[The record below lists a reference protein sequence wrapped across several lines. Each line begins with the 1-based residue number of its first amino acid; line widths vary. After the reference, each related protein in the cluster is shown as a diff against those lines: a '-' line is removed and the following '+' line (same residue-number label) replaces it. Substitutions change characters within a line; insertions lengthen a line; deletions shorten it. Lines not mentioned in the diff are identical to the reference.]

1 MKVLIKIT
9 TGNWE
14 AHKKVNGVTEALLC
28 VMKVFMYEFKR
39 AGKKFSITFV
49 VEKGDECEQ

>member
-1 MKVLIKIT
+1 MKTKIKIT

-14 AHKKVNGVTEALLC
+14 TTKHPGGICDALLC
-28 VMKVFMYEFKR
+28 VMKVFLYEFKR
-39 AGKKFSITFV
+39 TEKKFSITFT